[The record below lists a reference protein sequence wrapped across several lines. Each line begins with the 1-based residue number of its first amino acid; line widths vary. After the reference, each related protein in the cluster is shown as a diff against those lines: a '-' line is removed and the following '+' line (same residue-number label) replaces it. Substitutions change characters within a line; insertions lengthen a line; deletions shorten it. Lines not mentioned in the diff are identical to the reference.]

1 MKHDACSNRYF
12 KTKVTIIYTFI
23 KFLYK
28 LFYNCM
34 INRKE
39 GTNNF
44 GSFVKVNIIIMGA
57 LTTKTE
63 YQARPETVKAIFKT

>member
-1 MKHDACSNRYF
+1 
-12 KTKVTIIYTFI
+12 
-23 KFLYK
+23 
-28 LFYNCM
+28 M

-39 GTNNF
+39 GTINF

>member
-1 MKHDACSNRYF
+1 
-12 KTKVTIIYTFI
+12 
-23 KFLYK
+23 
-28 LFYNCM
+28 M

-57 LTTKTE
+57 STTYTE
-63 YQARPETVKAIFKT
+63 SQVQPETVKAIFKALRSLSNLRKFVFRSILKKV